1 MRRFALSSV
10 ILLVL
15 SSVLVA
21 GCADGDN
28 PVALA
33 SLDVV
38 AEFEDPGHV
47 HMMESSEIHVRLQ
60 GGGGPIHMHDG
71 VLEIAPPGG
80 AAARLVPL
88 EEAGDG
94 FAAHV
99 RFYAPGEHHLHV
111 IGRPEGHHLMREMGE
126 YEVHAVRGHLVADG
140 HRFELETSPAPLT
153 AGGLGLI
160 RVFAFELEEDGSKG
174 AEAEGLELHGALHLP
189 LGLELPVAF
198 TESGH
203 GEYVAQ
209 IAVPV
214 SGTYGLQVGL
224 ENEEGHGEEEEDE
237 GGDHAELA
245 IHVPPLAGEQ
255 APDDGQE
262 EDNGHGH

>member
-1 MRRFALSSV
+1 MRRFILSYVLLLALSSAIV
-10 ILLVL
+10 T
-15 SSVLVA
+15 

-47 HMMESSEIHVRLQ
+47 HMMESSEIHVRLR
-60 GGGGPIHMHDG
+60 GGGAPLHVHDAM
-71 VLEIAPPGG
+71 LEIVAPGG
-80 AAARLVPL
+80 AAPRLVPL

-94 FAAHV
+94 LSAHA

-111 IGRPEGHHLMREMGE
+111 MGRPEGHHLVRELGE
-126 YEVHAVRGHLVADG
+126 YEVHAARGHLLADG
-140 HRFELETSPAPLT
+140 YRFELETSPAPLT
-153 AGGLGLI
+153 PGGLGLI

-174 AEAEGLELHGALHLP
+174 PEAEGLELHGTLHLP
-189 LGLELPVAF
+189 LDLELPVAF

-224 ENEEGHGEEEEDE
+224 EDEEGHGEEEHED
-237 GGDHAELA
+237 GAHAELA
-245 IHVPPLAGEQ
+245 IHVPPLAGDQ
-255 APDDGQE
+255 AADDGQE
-262 EDNGHGH
+262 EENGHSH